1 MAVVKTHESVRSC
14 RWIEPEE
21 RLEFLESLGHF
32 ADSEVA
38 FPQRGVHV
46 GAPRVYFYGF
56 RELRNGV
63 FVERLLHAQS
73 GHKQESVRIF
83 RGQLLGAH
91 EKFEIFYISPL
102 WSLMERARR

>member
-38 FPQRGVHV
+38 FPQRGVQV
-46 GAPRVYFYGF
+46 GAPRIYFYGF
-56 RELRNGV
+56 REQRNGV

-73 GHKQESVRIF
+73 GHKQESVRNHKKGKPYIPGLKC
-83 RGQLLGAH
+83 RG
-91 EKFEIFYISPL
+91 FT
-102 WSLMERARR
+102 